1 MFLTCELIVLLQ
13 GNFVEITLRHGCS
26 TVNWCISSEQLF
38 PRTSLDGCFCGWIY
52 TKVIKIYTGY
62 KRLKP
67 IFNWKRMSIIY
78 HVLTFWNIFNWKRMN
93 IIYPVFTFSTKTHVF
108 NVNGLGENVNLCL
121 FHVWWKHWKMYKY
134 LAVFSS
140 IIFIQILVTLNPYK
154 SVQV

>member
-1 MFLTCELIVLLQ
+1 MLLTCELIVLLQ

-26 TVNWCISSEQLF
+26 TVNWCISSKQLF
-38 PRTSLDGCFCGWIY
+38 PRKALDGCFCGCIY

-62 KRLKP
+62 KRLK
-67 IFNWKRMSIIY
+67 
-78 HVLTFWNIFNWKRMN
+78 HIFNWKRMN
-93 IIYPVFTFSTKTHVF
+93 IIYHVFTFSMKTYVF

-121 FHVWWKHWKMYKY
+121 FHVWWKHSKMYKY

-140 IIFIQILVTLNPYK
+140 IIFIQILLTLNPYK